1 MLVVVVVA
9 AVVSSACSTPD
20 SAPKQG
26 AVAPTPS
33 ASSAGPAS
41 PPSTSGSATP
51 PVPAAAAGACA
62 SMTRTACMQST
73 ECTLEQVGERSRQYR
88 CRPATEPCERGFSQA
103 GFWGSGTEGVQAS
116 KQQQAACNARPGC
129 GFVDGGCYCHCRGMG
144 QTTVPDGDEAEPCR
158 CECGGGPP
166 PTCRAVEPS

>member
-1 MLVVVVVA
+1 MRRVLVMLMVVT
-9 AVVSSACSTPD
+9 SSACSTPD
-20 SAPKQG
+20 PAPKQG

-41 PPSTSGSATP
+41 TSSSATP
-51 PVPAAAAGACA
+51 PAPAAGTCA
-62 SMTRTACMQST
+62 SLTRTACMRST
-73 ECTLEQVGERSRQYR
+73 ECTLEQVGERSKQYR
-88 CRPATEPCERGFSQA
+88 CRPATEPCEQGFAQA

-144 QTTVPDGDEAEPCR
+144 QTAVPDGDEAEPCM